1 MARTWSRFPARLHSV
16 VEHMTGLE
24 PASKPP
30 QAGTAPLQHQ
40 RAAGHRQRPHTA
52 DLIIEAFGQTRNE
65 CIEQAVLA
73 LVESFIDLR
82 DVLATGTSNADLPR
96 ADDVESLISVL
107 EEAIYFVDARGLVPT
122 AASVRDQPDGLHVV
136 FEVVPLARVRSIGP
150 APKGIA
156 RHAIFIAED
165 GGEWA
170 CRVVVDV

>member
-1 MARTWSRFPARLHSV
+1 MARTWSRFPARLHRRL
-16 VEHMTGLE
+16 EHMTGLE
-24 PASKPP
+24 PAPKPL

-40 RAAGHRQRPHTA
+40 RPPGHRQRPHTA

-82 DVLATGTSNADLPR
+82 DVVATGTSSVDLPR
-96 ADDVESLISVL
+96 ADDVESLISIL
-107 EEAIYFVDARGLVPT
+107 EEAIFIVDARGLIPT

-136 FEVVPLARVRSIGP
+136 FEVVPLGQVRSIGP

-156 RHAIFIAED
+156 RHAIVLAKD
-165 GGEWA
+165 GDEWS
-170 CRVVVDV
+170 CQVVVDV